1 MTTMVQESM
10 ADKKKRAAK
19 IVALLKKQ
27 YPNAKC
33 SLDFGT
39 VHQLMVATILSA
51 QCTDERVNMV
61 TPALFERFKTVKD
74 FAEANTEELEQLIYT
89 TGFFRAKAKAV
100 KQSAQQLMEK
110 FGGEIP
116 QTLGYLVT
124 LQGVGRKTASV
135 IMGAGFGIAEGVVVD
150 THVGRISRKLGLTR
164 KNHPAKVERD
174 LMALIEKED
183 WIAFSHLLIYHGR
196 AICVARSPK
205 CGECPVRKLCP
216 GAEI

>member
-1 MTTMVQESM
+1 MAQESI

-19 IVALLKKQ
+19 IIALLKKQ
-27 YPNAKC
+27 YPDARC

-61 TPALFERFKTVKD
+61 TPALFERYTTVKD

-89 TGFFRAKAKAV
+89 TGFFRAKAKAI
-100 KQSAQQLMEK
+100 KQSAQQLMEQH
-110 FGGEIP
+110 GGEIP
-116 QTLGYLVT
+116 PTLEELVR

-135 IMGAGFGIAEGVVVD
+135 ILGAGFGLAEGVVVD

-164 KNHPAKVERD
+164 KNHPAKIERD
-174 LMALIEKED
+174 LMALIDKDD

-196 AICVARSPK
+196 AICTARSPR